1 MPRAILHTLVELGA
15 NVDIGISTGQNL
27 LATVLNDKVENGI
40 QSYSHFRNL
49 LEEILYA
56 RTDDKA
62 YVDLALT
69 IDADVEIILCKVFRT
84 KKIVKTNEGDYLTG
98 CFFRPDIK
106 RFCLTFTIG
115 PDRIWFCLIPVSDF
129 FLQ

>member
-1 MPRAILHTLVELGA
+1 MGA
-15 NVDIGISTGQNL
+15 NVDIRISTDQNL

-40 QSYSHFRNL
+40 QRPSHFRNL

-56 RTDDKA
+56 NPRTDDKA

-84 KKIVKTNEGDYLTG
+84 KKIVKTNEGDCLTG
-98 CFFRPDIK
+98 CFFRHDIK